1 LLLLLLLLL
10 WLLRSWWIRGTEG
23 SAASTAT
30 STSKGRGTTR
40 VKAKHDGKE
49 VCEENKKTLI

>member
-40 VKAKHDGKE
+40 VKAKHDGKKY
-49 VCEENKKTLI
+49 VRKTKKL